1 MPLFIVPLLLALDQV
16 FKLAAI
22 QSLTAGSRT
31 VIPGLLDFTL
41 VYNTGAAFGLFTGGA
56 PWLAYINV
64 VVGFGILYYLY
75 RNPRLPAVQMV
86 ALSMIVAGAWG
97 NAIDRIGRGSV
108 VDYIDMI
115 TNVGVIRDFPIFN
128 LADMCVVIGVILLLL
143 PQRRRRW

>member
-1 MPLFIVPLLLALDQV
+1 MPLFIVPFLLALDQV

-22 QSLTAGSRT
+22 QHLTSGSRT

-56 PWLAYINV
+56 QWLSYISV

-75 RNPRLPAVQMV
+75 RNPRLSRVQLV
-86 ALSMIVAGAWG
+86 ALSMVAAGAWG

-108 VDYIDMI
+108 VDYIDMT
-115 TNVGVIRDFPIFN
+115 TNISLIRDFPIFN
-128 LADMCVVIGVILLLL
+128 LADVCVVIGVILLLL